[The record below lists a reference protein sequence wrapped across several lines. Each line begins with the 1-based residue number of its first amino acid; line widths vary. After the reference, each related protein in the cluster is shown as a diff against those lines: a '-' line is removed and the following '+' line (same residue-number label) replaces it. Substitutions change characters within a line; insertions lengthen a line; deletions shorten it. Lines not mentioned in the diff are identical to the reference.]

1 MNTDEHRLRYWTSAR
16 VSPDIVMHIARTERG
31 ICRASLA
38 CGEPEFERELGQARR
53 NTADAVLCEAI
64 AQLRAYFAGELR
76 AFSLPLDLQGTDFQR
91 RVWNALLEIP
101 YGETRTYADIARQIK
116 APKAVR
122 AVGAANGRNPVPV
135 IVPCHRVIQTGGGL
149 GGYTGGLHYKRMLLA
164 IERGDHAFAAAG

>member
-1 MNTDEHRLRYWTSAR
+1 MNTDEHRLRCWTSAS

-31 ICRASLA
+31 IRRASLA
-38 CGEPEFERELGQARR
+38 CDESEFERELGDARR
-53 NTADAVLCEAI
+53 DASDRILAGAVE
-64 AQLRAYFAGELR
+64 QLRAYFRGDLR

-91 RVWNALLEIP
+91 RVWHALLEIP
-101 YGETRTYADIARQIK
+101 YGETRTYADIARQIR

-164 IERGDHAFAAAG
+164 IER